1 MLQKGIG
8 AKQLEAFP
16 FQLPDAFRF
25 TGLCSCIS
33 QVFAVLFLGLF
44 NPGSERV
51 AVDAE
56 LVSSAFD
63 VVWLGGWALSG
74 FNSQTGGGSFADL
87 FQEVGWHL
95 VGGLSLKTW
104 ILSLGSGA

>member
-1 MLQKGIG
+1 MLILMTIDEFGLHLWQRFNSVAKSRCMLQKRIG

-25 TGLCSCIS
+25 TGLCSCIL
-33 QVFAVLFLGLF
+33 QAFAVLFLDLF

-56 LVSSAFD
+56 LVSRAFD
-63 VVWLGGWALSG
+63 VVWLGG
-74 FNSQTGGGSFADL
+74 
-87 FQEVGWHL
+87 
-95 VGGLSLKTW
+95 
-104 ILSLGSGA
+104 